1 MREAEAMKVGDIL
14 KGKGTRILTIKPEE
28 AVSTFVKRVKL
39 EKVGAMVVSTD
50 GTTVEG
56 LITERDV
63 VHGLATHGAE
73 LLAMEVRDVMSQ
85 RVLTCAPS
93 DSIKDVML
101 KMTQGRTRHL
111 PVMDGGRLAGIISIG
126 DVVKSRLD
134 NAELEANVL
143 RDYITFSR

>member
-1 MREAEAMKVGDIL
+1 MKVSDIL
-14 KGKGTRILTIKPEE
+14 KGKGTRILTIKPKET
-28 AVSTFVKRVKL
+28 VSTFVKRVKL

-63 VHGLATHGAE
+63 VHGLATHGAG
-73 LLAMEVRDVMSQ
+73 LLAKEVREVMSQ

-93 DSIKDVML
+93 DSIKDVMV

>member
-14 KGKGTRILTIKPEE
+14 KGKGTRILTIRPEE

-73 LLAMEVRDVMSQ
+73 LLAKEVRDVMSQ

-93 DSIKDVML
+93 DSIKDVMV

>member
-1 MREAEAMKVGDIL
+1 MQVSDIL
-14 KGKGTRILTIKPEE
+14 KTKGTRVLTLGPEE
-28 AVSTFVKRVKL
+28 TIATVIERIML

-50 GTTVEG
+50 GTRPEG

-63 VHGLATHGAE
+63 VHGLARHGAG
-73 LLAMEVRDVMSQ
+73 LLAMPVREVMTQ

-93 DSIKDVML
+93 DSIKDVMI

-111 PVMDGGRLAGIISIG
+111 PVIEGGRLAGMISIG
-126 DVVKSRLD
+126 DVVKSRLE

-143 RDYITFSR
+143 RDYITAAG